1 MTIEKWESVTCLNYS
16 ALTGQGISIYI
27 SFTILLRAR
36 YWYSVNIIG
45 YWLCM
50 ASLDQGF
57 NDNFIIHDQ

>member
-36 YWYSVNIIG
+36 Y
-45 YWLCM
+45 
-50 ASLDQGF
+50 
-57 NDNFIIHDQ
+57 